1 MLFNSADYVLA
12 FLPICFFAYF
22 WLNASRL
29 AVFGKAWLVA
39 ASLFFYGW
47 WNPVYLPLMVAS
59 ILFNFAIGS
68 RLARA
73 RVRGFQPRTSLLAF
87 GVLVNLGV
95 LGYFKYASFLVGNL
109 NALSGAQLALPS
121 IVLPLA
127 VSFFTFTQIAYLV
140 DSHKGIA
147 REYSLLNYF
156 LFVTFFPHLVAGPI
170 LHHKEMM
177 PQFASRWTL
186 PVRYP
191 NIALGLMLI
200 SLGLFKKAII
210 ADGFAQWATAGFDQ
224 AATLNFFE
232 AWVSSLSYTFQLYFD
247 FCGYTDMAIGSALLF
262 NIRLPINFNSPYRAL
277 NVRDFWRRWHMTL
290 SRFLRDYVYIPLGG
304 SGAGAARMYVA
315 LLVTF
320 VLGGLWHGASW
331 MFVIWGAL
339 HGVAMVLHRAWSAIG
354 LRMPKILAWFVTF
367 NFINLTWVFF
377 RAKEMKDAVK
387 VLRGMAGLDGLVL
400 PHQLTLYLPQLG
412 KSGLAFGPWI
422 AGIGADYRTVLM
434 LIGAFILVLGFR
446 NTSQLAAP
454 SANAPLLQYRWAL
467 LCAVLGS
474 VSLVSILAST
484 YSEFIYFNF

>member
-1 MLFNSADYVLA
+1 
-12 FLPICFFAYF
+12 
-22 WLNASRL
+22 
-29 AVFGKAWLVA
+29 
-39 ASLFFYGW
+39 
-47 WNPVYLPLMVAS
+47 
-59 ILFNFAIGS
+59 
-68 RLARA
+68 
-73 RVRGFQPRTSLLAF
+73 
-87 GVLVNLGV
+87 
-95 LGYFKYASFLVGNL
+95 
-109 NALSGAQLALPS
+109 
-121 IVLPLA
+121 
-127 VSFFTFTQIAYLV
+127 
-140 DSHKGIA
+140 
-147 REYSLLNYF
+147 
-156 LFVTFFPHLVAGPI
+156 
-170 LHHKEMM
+170 
-177 PQFASRWTL
+177 
-186 PVRYP
+186 
-191 NIALGLMLI
+191 
-200 SLGLFKKAII
+200 
-210 ADGFAQWATAGFDQ
+210 
-224 AATLNFFE
+224 
-232 AWVSSLSYTFQLYFD
+232 
-247 FCGYTDMAIGSALLF
+247 
-262 NIRLPINFNSPYRAL
+262 
-277 NVRDFWRRWHMTL
+277 
-290 SRFLRDYVYIPLGG
+290 
-304 SGAGAARMYVA
+304 
-315 LLVTF
+315 
-320 VLGGLWHGASW
+320 